1 MAKQVR
7 SKVFHTGQSVRG
19 WARQVLVG
27 AMHLNPKF
35 RGVAVLLLL
44 LAVTDAIA
52 LAGTSVPSVAVVRS
66 TAWMPGDATREG
78 AAEMLVL
85 LEIARVRHQADQAG
99 LVAVGDRRG
108 LFPAGAEEAL
118 REAVLRGLP
127 VVKLA
132 SGGRVLPAPH
142 GLFLDGGT
150 LSAEEASRVL
160 ARCLELY
167 GTLPPSR
174 EAGVATPQLRERLR
188 QFQNELT
195 LADSPRLAAR

>member
-1 MAKQVR
+1 
-7 SKVFHTGQSVRG
+7 
-19 WARQVLVG
+19 
-27 AMHLNPKF
+27 MHLCSKF

-44 LAVTDAIA
+44 LAVTEACA
-52 LAGTSVPSVAVVRS
+52 AGPATPTVAVVRS
-66 TAWMPGDATREG
+66 AALMPGDAAREG

-85 LEIARVRHQADQAG
+85 LEVARLRHQNTQAG

-118 REAVLRGLP
+118 REAVLRGVP

-132 SGGRVLPAPH
+132 IGGRVLPAPH
-142 GLFLDGGT
+142 GLFLDGGG
-150 LSAEEASRVL
+150 LSEAEAARVL

-167 GTLPPSR
+167 GSLPR
-174 EAGVATPQLRERLR
+174 ATTAGSPAPELTDRLR
-188 QFQNELT
+188 LFQNEFT